1 MSNQS
6 PELDSEEPFVSY
18 SINYE
23 DVLIRRMFPGKVDGF
38 FVDVG
43 AEHPCLGNDFYSL
56 YMLGWTGINVEPNEH
71 YFKLLNEHRPRDRNI
86 QLALSDIA
94 GQHLVFFEVENTGL
108 STCDE
113 GQAAV
118 SVDKGFNVIRH
129 NVVTSTLKDVF
140 YEARPPHID
149 VLKVDVE
156 GFEERVL
163 LGNDWA
169 TYRPSI
175 VMVEA
180 TLPQTSER
188 RPTGIKRDLEKLGYR
203 QIHFDGLNDIYAEK
217 DFAVPANA
225 TMPPNV
231 FDHFVLAEMVALRNA
246 NASLKANFADAE
258 TYVHSLESERS
269 ALVVATADLNQHNR
283 HLVRTS
289 HQSAAAAH
297 FARGVAL
304 ASIKGKMDEV
314 QAMLTAGPPVEQG
327 QRRRLRP
334 MSERAL
340 EQASQQHQEEKSAT
354 TAGQSVVKSS
364 EAEGPGNELVPTDL
378 RSELLIAR
386 LQAMDAANSRLVN
399 DIEDLRH
406 ENRRLLASTSQLQGE
421 NLSLRRALGPA
432 YAVSEELSRIHSRLE
447 AQFSGHP
454 STREKSELSEH
465 VIAREEPSDS
475 EKKLQ
480 AVYMSTSWR
489 MTKPLRV
496 VGRLLKR

>member
-6 PELDSEEPFVSY
+6 PELASKEPFVSY

-23 DVLIRRMFPGKVDGF
+23 DVLIRRMFPDKVDGF

-56 YMLGWTGINVEPNEH
+56 YMLGWIGINVEPNEH
-71 YFKLLNEHRPRDRNI
+71 YFKLLKEERPRDRNV

-113 GQAAV
+113 EQAAACI
-118 SVDKGFNVIRH
+118 DKGFNVIRH
-129 NVVTSTLKDVF
+129 NIVTSTLKDVLD
-140 YEARPPHID
+140 EARPPHID

-188 RPTGIKRDLEKLGYR
+188 RPTNIKRDLEKLGYR
-203 QIHFDGLNDIYAEK
+203 AVHFDGLNDIYAEK
-217 DFAVPANA
+217 EFAVPSNA

-231 FDHFVLAEMVALRNA
+231 FDNFILAEVVALRNA
-246 NASLKANFADAE
+246 NASLKTNFSDAE

-269 ALVVATADLNQHNR
+269 ALVAATADLNQHNR
-283 HLVRTS
+283 QLVRIS
-289 HQSAAAAH
+289 HQSTAEAH

-304 ASIKGKMDEV
+304 AAIRGKMDEV
-314 QAMLTAGPPVEQG
+314 QAMLTAVPSPLDQG

-334 MSERAL
+334 MSEEAL
-340 EQASQQHQEEKSAT
+340 EQVSQQEENSTT
-354 TAGQSVVKSS
+354 TAGQSVVKSP
-364 EAEGPGNELVPTDL
+364 EPQGPGNELVPTEL
-378 RSELLIAR
+378 RSDLLIAR

-399 DIEDLRH
+399 DVEDLRH

-432 YAVSEELSRIHSRLE
+432 YAVSEELSLIHSRLE
-447 AQFSGHP
+447 AQFGGHP
-454 STREKSELSEH
+454 SARQEGVSSERAT
-465 VIAREEPSDS
+465 AREEPSDA
-475 EKKLQ
+475 EERLR

-489 MTKPLRV
+489 MTKPLRA

>member
-1 MSNQS
+1 MNNQP
-6 PELDSEEPFVSY
+6 PEQDSKEPFISY

-23 DVLIRRMFPGKVDGF
+23 DVLIRRMFPEKVGGF

-71 YFKLLNEHRPRDRNI
+71 YFKLLKEHRPRDRNL
-86 QLALSDIA
+86 QLALSDVA
-94 GQHLVFFEVENTGL
+94 GQHLIFFEVENTGL

-113 GQAAV
+113 EQAAA

-129 NVVTSTLKDVF
+129 NIVTSTLKDVF

-188 RPTGIKRDLEKLGYR
+188 RLTNIKRDLEKLGYR

-217 DFAVPANA
+217 DFAVPADA

-231 FDHFVLAEMVALRNA
+231 FDNFVLAEVVALRNA
-246 NASLKANFADAE
+246 NASLKTNFAGAE
-258 TYVHSLESERS
+258 AYVHSLESERS
-269 ALVVATADLNQHNR
+269 ALVAATADLNQYNR
-283 HLVRTS
+283 HLVLTS

-304 ASIKGKMDEV
+304 ASIRGKMDEV
-314 QAMLTAGPPVEQG
+314 QAMLTAGPPLLDQG

-334 MSERAL
+334 MSEHAL
-340 EQASQQHQEEKSAT
+340 EQVSQQEEKST
-354 TAGQSVVKSS
+354 TTTGQSIVKSS
-364 EAEGPGNELVPTDL
+364 EGEGPGNELVPTDL

-399 DIEDLRH
+399 DVEDLRH

-432 YAVSEELSRIHSRLE
+432 YAVSEELSLIHSRLE
-447 AQFSGHP
+447 AQFGSLP
-454 STREKSELSEH
+454 SARQKTLSSEH
-465 VIAREEPSDS
+465 AIGQEEPSNT
-475 EKKLQ
+475 EKQLQ

-489 MTKPLRV
+489 VTKPLRA